1 MNFYI
6 QHFKAIF
13 QDLEGWHA
21 FVADFFVLAR
31 GDEDLLGRLGLDA
44 LEVPDLSLL
53 PSVRLPEDILELDV
67 QGALVPCH
75 QLEKKR
81 ASLQNLPPPEKIDDH
96 HMLSKEIMSIFWSS
110 CM

>member
-75 QLEKKR
+75 QLEKKTSV
-81 ASLQNLPPPEKIDDH
+81 ASKSAPARKN
-96 HMLSKEIMSIFWSS
+96 
-110 CM
+110 